1 MAMTGGT
8 AYLVKSEYA
17 NYGSANWT
25 TDLYIYVKVISQN
38 VIANTS
44 TITLGMYV
52 YSRYEI
58 AWSDFGTN
66 GTSYIG
72 TATSGAN
79 CFTFT
84 AGQSGSGTKWLIENK
99 QVTVTHNSN
108 GTLTL
113 PIYWHWGVNS
123 SWGQYTG
130 PSGSYNV
137 TLPSLD
143 RSAPTVSCSV
153 SGITANGFT
162 ISASSSATSDIWQYS
177 LNGGT
182 SWTQFSTTAG
192 TSASVTL
199 SSLSPNTTY
208 SVRVRAR
215 KRTNQVYGTSST
227 VSAKTLGGAVILS
240 CGSFSADAA
249 TISLSLRVTVYNSAY
264 TNYITIKNGSTTYL
278 SLAGRAWS
286 SGTAYRT
293 ITLTSSERTTLLNA
307 MASVKSFTATI
318 ELVTKSGSTQIGSAS
333 TCTCTIRTSQANS
346 GPSLSGFTF
355 ADSYSTTIAITD
367 NDQVLIQDY
376 SRLTVTPGT
385 ATARNGASIV
395 SYSAVCS
402 GVTKSN
408 TTGAALSLGTI
419 DTSGTRDITL
429 TVTDSRGYTASV
441 TQSVT
446 VVPYSKPRVSSV
458 SLRRTNDIET
468 EMQLVFN
475 GSISP
480 ITVDGTQ
487 KNSLLY
493 ARYRYKLTSASSYN
507 SYSSILG
514 SVTATGSSFSFSNLE
529 LCNLDSESSYD
540 FHLQIRDQLNSLTS
554 LDLYFVVSQ
563 GTPLVA
569 LRKKMVGINTPSPET
584 ALHVVGDTR
593 IEGTLTPDEIDYPFD
608 KPYFGTC
615 STAEAT
621 QVKVVSCPGFELKT
635 GSRIA
640 VQFTYGNSAS
650 QPKLNVNG
658 TGDKFICST
667 DGMSVIADIWRDKE
681 TVDFV
686 YDGSWWIA
694 IGCLY
699 ATTAYYG
706 LTKLSSSISSS
717 STTLAANSYAV
728 KRAYDRSS
736 WTSISLTNALAIA
749 YGGTG
754 AKNAAAARTNL
765 GIAATSLYNGT
776 LTSGSITFNYG
787 NYNFYVII
795 GRPSSTASRA
805 SLVVPKIMLTT
816 SAVSFQIADESNYK
830 SFNLSY
836 SGSLVTLAIQG
847 GNGQINR
854 VFGIN

>member
-1 MAMTGGT
+1 MALSGTFQNYPVSSFGLYCEWSGVQSVTGNYT
-8 AYLVKSEYA
+8 DVTLKVYLSYYTLEVGARS
-17 NYGSANWT
+17 
-25 TDLYIYVKVISQN
+25 D
-38 VIANTS
+38 S
-44 TITLGMYV
+44 TISINGVSETYTAPAIDD
-52 YSRYEI
+52 YSSGWKKKLLKTKTVRVSHN
-58 AWSDFGTN
+58 ADGTK
-66 GTSYIG
+66 
-72 TATSGAN
+72 SGVALSASWR
-79 CFTFT
+79 F
-84 AGQSGSGTKWLIENK
+84 SGTYSGVSVGTITAST
-99 QVTVTHNSN
+99 TVTLNS
-108 GTLTL
+108 
-113 PIYWHWGVNS
+113 V
-123 SWGQYTG
+123 
-130 PSGSYNV
+130 
-137 TLPSLD
+137 D

-153 SGITANGFT
+153 SGITANGFK
-162 ISASSSATSDIWQYS
+162 ISASSSAAADIWQYS
-177 LNGGT
+177 LNGGST
-182 SWTQFSTTAG
+182 WTQFSSTAG

-199 SSLSPNTTY
+199 STLSPNTTY

-215 KRTNQVYGTSST
+215 KRTNQVYGTSGT

-249 TISLSLRVTVYNSAY
+249 TISLSLRVTVYNAAY

-278 SLAGRAWS
+278 SLAGRVWS
-286 SGTAYRT
+286 AGTAYRT
-293 ITLTSSERTTLLNA
+293 ITLTASERTTLLNA

-355 ADSYSTTIAITD
+355 ADSYSTTTAITD
-367 NDQVLIQDY
+367 NNQVLIQDY

-419 DTSGTRDITL
+419 GTSGTRDITL

-475 GSISP
+475 GSISQ

-507 SYSSILG
+507 SYTSILG
-514 SVTATGSSFSFSNLE
+514 SVTATSSSFSFSNLE

-593 IEGTLTPDEIDYPFD
+593 IEGTLIPDEIDYPFD

-736 WTSISLTNALAIA
+736 WSSISLTNALAIA

-754 AKNAAAARTNL
+754 AKTAAAARTNL
-765 GIAATSLYNGT
+765 GISATSLYNGT

-795 GRPSSTASRA
+795 GRPNSTASRA

-836 SGSLVTLAIQG
+836 SGSLVTLSIQG

-854 VFGIN
+854 VFGVN

>member
-1 MAMTGGT
+1 MALSGTFQNYPVSSFGLYCEWSGTQSITGNYT
-8 AYLVKSEYA
+8 DVTLKVYLSYYTLDVGARS
-17 NYGSANWT
+17 
-25 TDLYIYVKVISQN
+25 D
-38 VIANTS
+38 S
-44 TITLGMYV
+44 TISINGVSETYTV
-52 YSRYEI
+52 PAIEDYSSGWKKKLLKTKTVRVSHN
-58 AWSDFGTN
+58 ADGTKSGVALSASWRFS
-66 GTSYIG
+66 GTYSGVSIG
-72 TATSGAN
+72 TI
-79 CFTFT
+79 T
-84 AGQSGSGTKWLIENK
+84 AST
-99 QVTVTHNSN
+99 TVTLNS
-108 GTLTL
+108 
-113 PIYWHWGVNS
+113 I
-123 SWGQYTG
+123 
-130 PSGSYNV
+130 
-137 TLPSLD
+137 D

-153 SGITANGFT
+153 SNITANGFK
-162 ISASSSATSDIWQYS
+162 ISASSSATADIWQYS
-177 LNGGT
+177 LNGGST
-182 SWTQFSTTAG
+182 WTQFSSTAG
-192 TSASVTL
+192 TNASVTL
-199 SSLSPNTTY
+199 STLSPNTTY

-215 KRTNQVYGTSST
+215 KRANQVYGTSST
-227 VSAKTLGGAVILS
+227 ISAKTLGGAVLLS

-249 TISLSLRVTVYNSAY
+249 SISLSLRVTVYNAAY

-278 SLAGRAWS
+278 SLAGRVWS
-286 SGTAYRT
+286 AGTAYRT
-293 ITLTSSERTTLLNA
+293 ITLTASERTTLLNA

-355 ADSYSTTIAITD
+355 ADSYSTTTAITD
-367 NDQVLIQDY
+367 NNQVLIQDY

-419 DTSGTRDITL
+419 GTSGTRDITL

-480 ITVDGTQ
+480 ITVDRTQ

-507 SYSSILG
+507 SYTSILG
-514 SVTATGSSFSFSNLE
+514 SVTATSSSFSFSNLE

-569 LRKKMVGINTPSPET
+569 LRKKMVGINTPSPEA

-593 IEGTLTPDEIDYPFD
+593 IEGTLIPDEIDYPFD

-776 LTSGSITFNYG
+776 LTSGSIIFNYG

>member
-1 MAMTGGT
+1 MALSGTFQNYPVSSFGLYCEWSGVQSVTGNYT
-8 AYLVKSEYA
+8 DVTLKVYLSYYTLEVGARS
-17 NYGSANWT
+17 
-25 TDLYIYVKVISQN
+25 D
-38 VIANTS
+38 S
-44 TITLGMYV
+44 TISINGVSETYTAPAIDD
-52 YSRYEI
+52 YSSGWKKKLLKTKTVRVSHN
-58 AWSDFGTN
+58 ADGTKSGVALSASWRFS
-66 GTSYIG
+66 GTYSGVSIG
-72 TATSGAN
+72 TI
-79 CFTFT
+79 T
-84 AGQSGSGTKWLIENK
+84 ASA
-99 QVTVTHNSN
+99 TVTLNS
-108 GTLTL
+108 
-113 PIYWHWGVNS
+113 I
-123 SWGQYTG
+123 
-130 PSGSYNV
+130 
-137 TLPSLD
+137 D
-143 RSAPTVSCSV
+143 RTAPTVSCSV
-153 SGITANGFT
+153 SNITANGFT

-177 LNGGT
+177 LNGGST
-182 SWTQFSTTAG
+182 WTQFSAAVG
-192 TSASVTL
+192 TSATVTL

-215 KRTNQVYGTSST
+215 KRTNQVYGTSGT

-249 TISLSLRVTVYNSAY
+249 TISLSLRVTVYNAAY

-278 SLAGRAWS
+278 SLAGRVWS
-286 SGTAYRT
+286 AGTAYRT
-293 ITLTSSERTTLLNA
+293 ITLTASERTTLLNA
-307 MASVKSFTATI
+307 MANVKSFTATI

-346 GPSLSGFTF
+346 GPSISGFTF
-355 ADSYSTTIAITD
+355 VDSYSTTTAITD

-385 ATARNGASIV
+385 AAARNGASIV

-728 KRAYDRSS
+728 KKAYDRSS

-836 SGSLVTLAIQG
+836 SGSTVTLSIQG
-847 GNGQINR
+847 GNGQVNR

>member
-1 MAMTGGT
+1 MALSGTFQNYPVSSFGLYCEWSGVQSVTGNYT
-8 AYLVKSEYA
+8 DVTLKVYLSYYTLEVGARS
-17 NYGSANWT
+17 
-25 TDLYIYVKVISQN
+25 D
-38 VIANTS
+38 S
-44 TITLGMYV
+44 TISINGVSETYTAPAIDD
-52 YSRYEI
+52 YSSGWKKKLLKTKTVRVSHN
-58 AWSDFGTN
+58 ADGTK
-66 GTSYIG
+66 
-72 TATSGAN
+72 SGVALSASWR
-79 CFTFT
+79 F
-84 AGQSGSGTKWLIENK
+84 SGTYSGVSVGTITAST
-99 QVTVTHNSN
+99 TVTLNS
-108 GTLTL
+108 
-113 PIYWHWGVNS
+113 I
-123 SWGQYTG
+123 
-130 PSGSYNV
+130 
-137 TLPSLD
+137 D
-143 RSAPTVSCSV
+143 RTPPTVSCTV
-153 SGITANGFT
+153 SNITANGFR
-162 ISASSSATSDIWQYS
+162 ISAASSATADQWFYS
-177 LNGGT
+177 LDNGGSST
-182 SWTQFSTTAG
+182 LFSSTAG
-192 TSASVTL
+192 TSASITL
-199 SSLSPNTTY
+199 SNLSPNTTY
-208 SVRVRAR
+208 YVRALAR
-215 KRTNQVYGTSST
+215 KKSNQVYGESGTIT
-227 VSAKTLGGAVILS
+227 VKTLGGAVLLS

-249 TISLSLRVTVYNSAY
+249 SISLSLRVTVYNAAY

-278 SLAGRAWS
+278 SLAGRVWS
-286 SGTAYRT
+286 AGTAYRT
-293 ITLTSSERTTLLNA
+293 ITLTASERTTLLNA

-355 ADSYSTTIAITD
+355 ADRYSTTTAITD
-367 NDQVLIQDY
+367 NNQVLIQDY

-419 DTSGTRDITL
+419 GTSGTRDITL

-507 SYSSILG
+507 SYTSILG
-514 SVTATGSSFSFSNLE
+514 SVTATSSSFSFSNLE

-569 LRKKMVGINTPSPET
+569 LRKKMVGINTPSPEA

-593 IEGTLTPDEIDYPFD
+593 VEGTLIPDDIDYTFD
-608 KPYFGTC
+608 KPYFGVC
-615 STAEAT
+615 ETAAAT
-621 QVKVVSCPGFELKT
+621 QTKVVTCDEFRLEKGALL
-635 GSRIA
+635 A
-640 VQFTYGNSAS
+640 VQFTYANTATSPS
-650 QPKLNVNG
+650 MNVNG
-658 TGDKFICST
+658 TGAIAICGT
-667 DGMSVIADIWRDKE
+667 NGYYVNANMWTANQMVH
-681 TVDFV
+681 FV
-686 YDGSWWIA
+686 YNGTWWIA
-694 IGCLY
+694 LNCLP
-699 ATTAYYG
+699 ATTARYG
-706 LTKLSSSISSS
+706 ITMLSNSLN
-717 STTLAANSYAV
+717 STSGSLAATPYAV
-728 KRAYDRSS
+728 KMAYDRNS

-754 AKNAAAARTNL
+754 AKTAAAARTNL
-765 GIAATSLYNGT
+765 GISATSLYNGT

-787 NYNFYVII
+787 NYNFYVFI
-795 GRPSSTASRA
+795 GRPNSSASRA

-836 SGSLVTLAIQG
+836 SGSLVTLSMG
-847 GNGQINR
+847 NGNGQINR
-854 VFGIN
+854 VFGVN

>member
-1 MAMTGGT
+1 MALSGTFQNYPVSSFGLYCEWSGTQSITGNYT
-8 AYLVKSEYA
+8 DVTLKVYLSYYTLEVGARS
-17 NYGSANWT
+17 
-25 TDLYIYVKVISQN
+25 D
-38 VIANTS
+38 S
-44 TITLGMYV
+44 TISINGVSETYTAPAIDD
-52 YSRYEI
+52 YSGGWKKKLLKTKTVRVNHN
-58 AWSDFGTN
+58 AN
-66 GTSYIG
+66 GTKSGVALSASWRFSGTYSGVSIG
-72 TATSGAN
+72 TI
-79 CFTFT
+79 T
-84 AGQSGSGTKWLIENK
+84 AST
-99 QVTVTHNSN
+99 TVTLNS
-108 GTLTL
+108 
-113 PIYWHWGVNS
+113 I
-123 SWGQYTG
+123 
-130 PSGSYNV
+130 
-137 TLPSLD
+137 D
-143 RSAPTVSCSV
+143 RTAPTVSCSV
-153 SGITANGFT
+153 SNITANGFT

-177 LNGGT
+177 LNGGS

-192 TSASVTL
+192 TSASITL

-240 CGSFSADAA
+240 CGNFTADAS
-249 TISLSLRVTVYNSAY
+249 TVNLSLRVTVYNAAY

-278 SLAGRAWS
+278 SLTGRTWAA
-286 SGTAYRT
+286 GTASRT
-293 ITLTSSERTTLLNA
+293 ITLTSAERTTLLNA
-307 MASVKSFTATI
+307 MASLKSFTATI
-318 ELVTKSGSTQIGSAS
+318 ELVTKSGNTQIGNAS
-333 TCTCTIRTSQANS
+333 TCTCTISTTEANS
-346 GPSLSGFTF
+346 GPTLSGFTF
-355 ADSYSTTIAITD
+355 ADSYSTTTAITG
-367 NDQVLIQDY
+367 NDQVLIQSY

-385 ATARNGASIV
+385 ATAKNGASIV

-419 DTSGTRDITL
+419 GTSGTRDITL

-441 TQSVT
+441 TKSVT
-446 VVPYSKPRVSSV
+446 VVPYSKPKVNSV
-458 SLRRTNDIET
+458 SLRRTNEIET

-475 GSISP
+475 GSISA
-480 ITVDGTQ
+480 ITVDGAQ

-493 ARYRYKLTSASSYN
+493 VRYRYKLTSASSYN
-507 SYSSILG
+507 AYTSILT
-514 SVTATGSSFSFSNLE
+514 SVTASGTSFSFSNLE
-529 LCNLDSESSYD
+529 LCNLNAEASYD
-540 FHLQIRDQLNSLTS
+540 FHLQIRDKLDSLTS
-554 LDLYFVVSQ
+554 LDLYFVVPQ

-569 LRKKMVGINTPSPET
+569 LRKKMVGINTPNPAA

-615 STAEAT
+615 STAAAT
-621 QVKVVSCPGFELKT
+621 QIKVVSCAGFELKT

-640 VQFTYGNSAS
+640 VQFTYSNTAS

-658 TGDKFICST
+658 TGDKFICGI
-667 DGMSVIADIWRDKE
+667 DGTSVITGIWREKE
-681 TVDFV
+681 TIDFV

-694 IGCLY
+694 LGCLY
-699 ATTAYYG
+699 ATTSEYG
-706 LTKLSSSISSS
+706 LTKLSSSTAST
-717 STTLAANSYAV
+717 STTLAATASAV

-736 WTSISLTNALAIA
+736 WTSISLTNALALS

-754 AKNAAAARTNL
+754 AKTAAAARTNL

-795 GRPSSTASRA
+795 GRPSSTASRT
-805 SLVVPKIMLTT
+805 SLVVPRILLTT

-830 SFNLSY
+830 AFNLSY
-836 SGSLVTLAIQG
+836 SGSTVTLAM
-847 GNGQINR
+847 GNGAGQINR

>member
-1 MAMTGGT
+1 MALSGTFQNYPVSSFGLYCEWSGVQSVTGNYT
-8 AYLVKSEYA
+8 DVTLKVYLSYYTLEVGARS
-17 NYGSANWT
+17 
-25 TDLYIYVKVISQN
+25 D
-38 VIANTS
+38 S
-44 TITLGMYV
+44 TISINGVSETYTAPAIDD
-52 YSRYEI
+52 YSSGWKKKLLKTKTVRVSHN
-58 AWSDFGTN
+58 ADGTK
-66 GTSYIG
+66 
-72 TATSGAN
+72 SGVALSASWR
-79 CFTFT
+79 F
-84 AGQSGSGTKWLIENK
+84 SGTYSGVSVGTITAST
-99 QVTVTHNSN
+99 TVTLNS
-108 GTLTL
+108 
-113 PIYWHWGVNS
+113 I
-123 SWGQYTG
+123 
-130 PSGSYNV
+130 
-137 TLPSLD
+137 D
-143 RSAPTVSCSV
+143 RTPPTVSCTV
-153 SGITANGFT
+153 SNITANGFR
-162 ISASSSATSDIWQYS
+162 ISAASSATADQWFYS
-177 LNGGT
+177 LDNGGSST
-182 SWTQFSTTAG
+182 LFSSTAG
-192 TSASVTL
+192 TSASITL
-199 SSLSPNTTY
+199 SNLSPNTTY
-208 SVRVRAR
+208 YVRALAR
-215 KRTNQVYGTSST
+215 KKSNQVYGESGTIT
-227 VSAKTLGGAVILS
+227 VKTLGGAVLLS

-249 TISLSLRVTVYNSAY
+249 SISLSLRVTVYNAAY

-278 SLAGRAWS
+278 SLAGRIWS
-286 SGTAYRT
+286 AGTANRT

-507 SYSSILG
+507 AYTSILG
-514 SVTATGSSFSFSNLE
+514 SVSATGSSFSFSNLE

-569 LRKKMVGINTPSPET
+569 LRKKMVGINTPSPEA

-593 IEGTLTPDEIDYPFD
+593 VEGTLIPDDIDYTFD
-608 KPYFGTC
+608 KPYFGVC
-615 STAEAT
+615 ETAAAT
-621 QVKVVSCPGFELKT
+621 QTKVVTCDEFRLEKGALL
-635 GSRIA
+635 A
-640 VQFTYGNSAS
+640 VQFTYANTATSPS
-650 QPKLNVNG
+650 MNVNG
-658 TGDKFICST
+658 TGAIAICGT
-667 DGMSVIADIWRDKE
+667 NGYYVNANMWTANQMVH
-681 TVDFV
+681 FV
-686 YDGSWWIA
+686 YNGTWWIA
-694 IGCLY
+694 LNCLP
-699 ATTAYYG
+699 ATTARYG
-706 LTKLSSSISSS
+706 ITMLSNSLN
-717 STTLAANSYAV
+717 STSGSLAATPYAV
-728 KRAYDRSS
+728 KMAYDRNS

-754 AKNAAAARTNL
+754 AKTAAAARTNL
-765 GIAATSLYNGT
+765 GIAVTSLYNGT

-795 GRPSSTASRA
+795 GRPSSSASRT
-805 SLVVPKIMLTT
+805 SLVVPRIMLTT

-830 SFNLSY
+830 SFNLYY
-836 SGSLVTLAIQG
+836 SGSTATLAIQG
-847 GNGQINR
+847 GAGQINR
-854 VFGIN
+854 VFGVN

>member
-1 MAMTGGT
+1 MALSGTFQNYPVSSFGLYCEWSGTQSITGNYT
-8 AYLVKSEYA
+8 DVTLKVYLSYYTLDVGARS
-17 NYGSANWT
+17 
-25 TDLYIYVKVISQN
+25 D
-38 VIANTS
+38 S
-44 TITLGMYV
+44 TISINGVSETYTV
-52 YSRYEI
+52 PAIEDYSSGWKKKLLKTKTVRVNHN
-58 AWSDFGTN
+58 AN
-66 GTSYIG
+66 GTKSGVALSASWRFSGTYSGVSIG
-72 TATSGAN
+72 TI
-79 CFTFT
+79 T
-84 AGQSGSGTKWLIENK
+84 AST
-99 QVTVTHNSN
+99 TVTLNS
-108 GTLTL
+108 
-113 PIYWHWGVNS
+113 I
-123 SWGQYTG
+123 
-130 PSGSYNV
+130 
-137 TLPSLD
+137 D
-143 RSAPTVSCSV
+143 RTAPTVSCSV
-153 SGITANGFT
+153 SNITANGFT

-177 LNGGT
+177 LNGGS

-192 TSASVTL
+192 TSASITL

-227 VSAKTLGGAVILS
+227 VSAKTLGGAVILN
-240 CGSFSADAA
+240 CRNFAADAS
-249 TISLSLRVTVYNSAY
+249 TVNLSLRVTVYNAAY

-278 SLAGRAWS
+278 SLTGRTWAA
-286 SGTAYRT
+286 GTASRT
-293 ITLTSSERTTLLNA
+293 ITLTSAERMTLLNA
-307 MASVKSFTATI
+307 MANLKSFTATI
-318 ELVTKSGSTQIGSAS
+318 ELVTKSGNTQIGNAS
-333 TCTCTIRTSQANS
+333 TCTCTISTTEANS
-346 GPSLSGFTF
+346 GPTLSGFTF
-355 ADSYSTTIAITD
+355 ADSYSTTTAITG
-367 NDQVLIQDY
+367 NDQVLIQSY

-385 ATARNGASIV
+385 ATAKNGASIV

-419 DTSGTRDITL
+419 GTSGTRDITL

-441 TQSVT
+441 TKSVT
-446 VVPYSKPRVSSV
+446 VVPYSKPKVNSV

-475 GSISP
+475 GSISA
-480 ITVDGTQ
+480 ITVDGAQ

-493 ARYRYKLTSASSYN
+493 VRYRYKLTSASSYN
-507 SYSSILG
+507 AYTSILA
-514 SVTATGSSFSFSNLE
+514 SVTANGTSFSFSNLE
-529 LCNLDSESSYD
+529 LCNLNAEASYD
-540 FHLQIRDQLNSLTS
+540 FHLQIRDKLDSLTS
-554 LDLYFVVSQ
+554 LDLYFVVPQ

-569 LRKKMVGINTPSPET
+569 LRKKMVGINTPNPAA

-615 STAEAT
+615 STAAAT
-621 QVKVVSCPGFELKT
+621 QIKVVSCAGFELKT

-640 VQFTYGNSAS
+640 VQFTYSNTAS

-658 TGDKFICST
+658 TGDKFICGI
-667 DGMSVIADIWRDKE
+667 DGTSVITGIWREKE
-681 TVDFV
+681 TIDFV

-694 IGCLY
+694 LGCLY
-699 ATTAYYG
+699 ATTSQYG
-706 LTKLSSSISSS
+706 LTKLSSSTAST
-717 STTLAANSYAV
+717 STTLAATASAV

-736 WTSISLTNALAIA
+736 WTSISLTNALALS

-754 AKNAAAARTNL
+754 AKTAAAARTNL

-795 GRPSSTASRA
+795 GRPSSTASRT
-805 SLVVPKIMLTT
+805 SLVVPRILLTT

-836 SGSLVTLAIQG
+836 SGSTVTLAIQNG
-847 GNGQINR
+847 AGQINR

>member
-1 MAMTGGT
+1 MALSGTFQNYPVSSFGLYCEWSGTQSITGNYT
-8 AYLVKSEYA
+8 DVILKVYLSYYTLDVGARS
-17 NYGSANWT
+17 
-25 TDLYIYVKVISQN
+25 D
-38 VIANTS
+38 S
-44 TITLGMYV
+44 TISINGVSETYTV
-52 YSRYEI
+52 PAIEDYSSGWKKKLLKTKTVRVNHN
-58 AWSDFGTN
+58 AN
-66 GTSYIG
+66 GTKSGVALSASWRFSGTYSGVSIG
-72 TATSGAN
+72 TI
-79 CFTFT
+79 T
-84 AGQSGSGTKWLIENK
+84 AST
-99 QVTVTHNSN
+99 TVTLNS
-108 GTLTL
+108 
-113 PIYWHWGVNS
+113 I
-123 SWGQYTG
+123 
-130 PSGSYNV
+130 
-137 TLPSLD
+137 D
-143 RSAPTVSCSV
+143 RTAPTVSCSV
-153 SGITANGFT
+153 SNITANGFT

-177 LNGGT
+177 LNGGS

-192 TSASVTL
+192 TSASITL

-240 CGSFSADAA
+240 CGNFAADAS
-249 TISLSLRVTVYNSAY
+249 TVNLSLRVTVYNAAY

-278 SLAGRAWS
+278 SLTGRTWAA
-286 SGTAYRT
+286 GTASRT
-293 ITLTSSERTTLLNA
+293 ITLTSAERTTLLNA
-307 MASVKSFTATI
+307 MASLKSFTATI
-318 ELVTKSGSTQIGSAS
+318 ELVTKSGNTQIGNAS
-333 TCTCTIRTSQANS
+333 TCTCTISTTEANS
-346 GPSLSGFTF
+346 GPTLSGFTF
-355 ADSYSTTIAITD
+355 ADSYSTTTAITG
-367 NDQVLIQDY
+367 NDQVLIQSY

-385 ATARNGASIV
+385 ATAKNGASIV

-419 DTSGTRDITL
+419 GTSGTRDITL

-441 TQSVT
+441 TKSVT
-446 VVPYSKPRVSSV
+446 VVPYSKPKVNSV
-458 SLRRTNDIET
+458 SLRRTNEIET

-475 GSISP
+475 GSISA
-480 ITVDGTQ
+480 ITVDGAQ

-493 ARYRYKLTSASSYN
+493 VRYRYKLTSASSYN
-507 SYSSILG
+507 AYTSILS
-514 SVTATGSSFSFSNLE
+514 SVTASGTSFSFSNLE
-529 LCNLDSESSYD
+529 LCNLNAEASYD
-540 FHLQIRDQLNSLTS
+540 FHLQIRDKLDSLTS
-554 LDLYFVVSQ
+554 LDLYFVVPQ

-569 LRKKMVGINTPSPET
+569 LRKKMVGINTPNPAA

-593 IEGTLTPDEIDYPFD
+593 IEGTLIPDEIDYPFD

-615 STAEAT
+615 STAAAT
-621 QVKVVSCPGFELKT
+621 QIKVVSCAGFELKT

-640 VQFTYGNSAS
+640 VQFTYSNTAS

-658 TGDKFICST
+658 TGDKFICGI
-667 DGMSVIADIWRDKE
+667 DGTSVITGIWRDKE
-681 TVDFV
+681 TIDFV

-694 IGCLY
+694 LGCLY
-699 ATTAYYG
+699 ATTSEYG
-706 LTKLSSSISSS
+706 LTKLSSSTAST
-717 STTLAANSYAV
+717 STTLAATASAV

-736 WTSISLTNALAIA
+736 WTSISLTNALALS

-754 AKNAAAARTNL
+754 AKTAAAARTNL

-795 GRPSSTASRA
+795 GRPSSTASRT
-805 SLVVPKIMLTT
+805 SLVVPRILLTT

-836 SGSLVTLAIQG
+836 SGSTVTLAIQNG
-847 GNGQINR
+847 AGQINR

>member
-1 MAMTGGT
+1 MALSGTFQNYPVSSFGLYCEWSGTQSITGNYT
-8 AYLVKSEYA
+8 DVTLKVYLSYYTLDVGARS
-17 NYGSANWT
+17 
-25 TDLYIYVKVISQN
+25 D
-38 VIANTS
+38 S
-44 TITLGMYV
+44 TISINGVSETYTV
-52 YSRYEI
+52 PAIEDYSSGWKKKLLKTKTVRVSHN
-58 AWSDFGTN
+58 ADGTK
-66 GTSYIG
+66 
-72 TATSGAN
+72 SGVALSASWR
-79 CFTFT
+79 F
-84 AGQSGSGTKWLIENK
+84 SGTYSGVSVGTITAST
-99 QVTVTHNSN
+99 TVTLNS
-108 GTLTL
+108 
-113 PIYWHWGVNS
+113 I
-123 SWGQYTG
+123 
-130 PSGSYNV
+130 
-137 TLPSLD
+137 D
-143 RSAPTVSCSV
+143 RTPPTVSCTV
-153 SGITANGFT
+153 SNITANGFR
-162 ISASSSATSDIWQYS
+162 ISAASSATADQWFYS
-177 LNGGT
+177 LDNGGSST
-182 SWTQFSTTAG
+182 LFSSTAG
-192 TSASVTL
+192 TSASITL
-199 SSLSPNTTY
+199 SNLSPNTTY
-208 SVRVRAR
+208 YVRALAR
-215 KRTNQVYGTSST
+215 KKSNQVYGESGTIT
-227 VSAKTLGGAVILS
+227 VKTLGGAVLLS

-249 TISLSLRVTVYNSAY
+249 SISLSLRVTVYNAAY

-278 SLAGRAWS
+278 SLAGRVWS
-286 SGTAYRT
+286 AGTAYRT
-293 ITLTSSERTTLLNA
+293 ITLTASERTTLLNA

-355 ADSYSTTIAITD
+355 ADSYSTTTAITD
-367 NDQVLIQDY
+367 NNQVLIQDY

-419 DTSGTRDITL
+419 GTSGTRDITL

-507 SYSSILG
+507 SYTSILG
-514 SVTATGSSFSFSNLE
+514 SVTATSSSFSFSNLE

-569 LRKKMVGINTPSPET
+569 LRKKMVGINTPSPEA

-593 IEGTLTPDEIDYPFD
+593 VEGTLIPDDIDYTFD
-608 KPYFGTC
+608 KPYFGVC
-615 STAEAT
+615 ETAAAT
-621 QVKVVSCPGFELKT
+621 QTKVVTCDEFRLEKGALL
-635 GSRIA
+635 A
-640 VQFTYGNSAS
+640 VQFTYANTATSPS
-650 QPKLNVNG
+650 MNVNG
-658 TGDKFICST
+658 TGAIAICGT
-667 DGMSVIADIWRDKE
+667 NGYYVNANMWTANQMVH
-681 TVDFV
+681 FV
-686 YDGSWWIA
+686 YNGTWWIA
-694 IGCLY
+694 LNCLP
-699 ATTAYYG
+699 ATTARYG
-706 LTKLSSSISSS
+706 ITMLSNSLN
-717 STTLAANSYAV
+717 STSGSLAATPYAV
-728 KRAYDRSS
+728 KMAYDRNS

-754 AKNAAAARTNL
+754 AKTAAAARTNL
-765 GIAATSLYNGT
+765 GISATSLYNGT

-787 NYNFYVII
+787 NYNFYVFI
-795 GRPSSTASRA
+795 GRPNSSASRA

-836 SGSLVTLAIQG
+836 SGSLVTLSMG
-847 GNGQINR
+847 NGNGQINR
-854 VFGIN
+854 VFGVN

>member
-1 MAMTGGT
+1 MALSGTFQNYPVSSFGLYCEWSGVQSVTGNYT
-8 AYLVKSEYA
+8 DITLNVYLSYYTLAVGARS
-17 NYGSANWT
+17 
-25 TDLYIYVKVISQN
+25 D
-38 VIANTS
+38 S
-44 TITLGMYV
+44 TISVNGVSETYTAPAIND
-52 YSRYEI
+52 YSSGWKKKLLKTKTVRVSHN
-58 AWSDFGTN
+58 ADGTKSGVVLSASWRFS
-66 GTSYIG
+66 GTYSGVSIG
-72 TATSGAN
+72 TI
-79 CFTFT
+79 T
-84 AGQSGSGTKWLIENK
+84 ASA
-99 QVTVTHNSN
+99 TVTLNS
-108 GTLTL
+108 
-113 PIYWHWGVNS
+113 I
-123 SWGQYTG
+123 
-130 PSGSYNV
+130 
-137 TLPSLD
+137 D
-143 RSAPTVSCSV
+143 RTAPTVSCSV
-153 SGITANGFT
+153 SNITANGFT

-177 LNGGT
+177 LNGGST
-182 SWTQFSTTAG
+182 WTQFSATAG
-192 TSASVTL
+192 TSATVTL

-215 KRTNQVYGTSST
+215 KRTNQVYGTSGT
-227 VSAKTLGGAVILS
+227 VSAKTLGGAVLLS

-249 TISLSLRVTVYNSAY
+249 TVSLSLRVTVYNAAY

-278 SLAGRAWS
+278 SLAGRIWS
-286 SGTAYRT
+286 AGTANRT

-355 ADSYSTTIAITD
+355 ADSYSTTTAITD
-367 NDQVLIQDY
+367 NNQVLIQDY

-419 DTSGTRDITL
+419 GTSGTRDITL

-507 SYSSILG
+507 SYTSILG

-765 GIAATSLYNGT
+765 GISATSLYNGT

-836 SGSLVTLAIQG
+836 SGSLVTLSMG
-847 GNGQINR
+847 NGNGQINR
-854 VFGIN
+854 VFGVN

>member
-1 MAMTGGT
+1 MALSGTFQNYPVSSFGLYCEWSGAQSVTGNYT
-8 AYLVKSEYA
+8 DVTLKVYLSYYTLDVGARS
-17 NYGSANWT
+17 
-25 TDLYIYVKVISQN
+25 D
-38 VIANTS
+38 S
-44 TITLGMYV
+44 TISINGVSETYTV
-52 YSRYEI
+52 PAIEDYSSGWKKKLLKTKTVRVSHN
-58 AWSDFGTN
+58 ADGTKSGVALSASWRFS
-66 GTSYIG
+66 GTYSGVSIG
-72 TATSGAN
+72 TI
-79 CFTFT
+79 T
-84 AGQSGSGTKWLIENK
+84 AST
-99 QVTVTHNSN
+99 TVTLNS
-108 GTLTL
+108 
-113 PIYWHWGVNS
+113 I
-123 SWGQYTG
+123 
-130 PSGSYNV
+130 
-137 TLPSLD
+137 D
-143 RSAPTVSCSV
+143 RTPPTVSCTV
-153 SGITANGFT
+153 SNITANGFT

-177 LNGGT
+177 LNGGST
-182 SWTQFSTTAG
+182 WTQFSATAG
-192 TSASVTL
+192 TSATVTL

-215 KRTNQVYGTSST
+215 KRTNQVYGTSGT
-227 VSAKTLGGAVILS
+227 VSAKTLGGAVLLS

-249 TISLSLRVTVYNSAY
+249 TVSLSLRVTVYNAAY
-264 TNYITIKNGSTTYL
+264 TNHITIKNGSTTYL
-278 SLAGRAWS
+278 SLAGRIWS
-286 SGTAYRT
+286 AGTANRT

-355 ADSYSTTIAITD
+355 ADSYSTTTAITD
-367 NDQVLIQDY
+367 NNQVLIQDY

-419 DTSGTRDITL
+419 GTSGTRDITL

-507 SYSSILG
+507 SYTSILG
-514 SVTATGSSFSFSNLE
+514 SVTATSSSFSFSNLE

-569 LRKKMVGINTPSPET
+569 LRKKRVGINTPSPET

-593 IEGTLTPDEIDYPFD
+593 VEGTLTPDEIDYPFD

-621 QVKVVSCPGFELKT
+621 QVKVVNCPGFELKT

-736 WTSISLTNALAIA
+736 WSSISLTNALAIA

-765 GIAATSLYNGT
+765 GISATSLYNGT

-847 GNGQINR
+847 GAGQINR
-854 VFGIN
+854 VFGVN

>member
-1 MAMTGGT
+1 MALSGTFQNYPVSSFGLYCEWSGVQSVTGNYT
-8 AYLVKSEYA
+8 DITLNVYLSYYTLAVGARS
-17 NYGSANWT
+17 
-25 TDLYIYVKVISQN
+25 D
-38 VIANTS
+38 S
-44 TITLGMYV
+44 TISVNGVSETYTAPAIND
-52 YSRYEI
+52 YSSGWKKKLLKTKTVRVSHN
-58 AWSDFGTN
+58 ADGTKSGVVLSASWRFS
-66 GTSYIG
+66 GTYSGVSIG
-72 TATSGAN
+72 TI
-79 CFTFT
+79 T
-84 AGQSGSGTKWLIENK
+84 ASA
-99 QVTVTHNSN
+99 TVTLNS
-108 GTLTL
+108 
-113 PIYWHWGVNS
+113 I
-123 SWGQYTG
+123 
-130 PSGSYNV
+130 
-137 TLPSLD
+137 D
-143 RSAPTVSCSV
+143 RTAPTVSCTV
-153 SGITANGFT
+153 SNITANGFR
-162 ISASSSATSDIWQYS
+162 ISAASSATADQWFYS
-177 LNGGT
+177 LDNGGSST
-182 SWTQFSTTAG
+182 LFSSTAG
-192 TSASVTL
+192 TSASITL
-199 SSLSPNTTY
+199 FNLSPNTTY
-208 SVRVRAR
+208 YVRALAR
-215 KRTNQVYGTSST
+215 KKSNQVYGESGTIT
-227 VSAKTLGGAVILS
+227 VKTLGGAVLLS

-249 TISLSLRVTVYNSAY
+249 TVSLSLRVTVYNAAY

-278 SLAGRAWS
+278 SLAGRIWS
-286 SGTAYRT
+286 AGTANRT

-307 MASVKSFTATI
+307 MASVKAFTATI
-318 ELVTKSGSTQIGSAS
+318 ELVTKSGSAQIGSAS

-355 ADSYSTTIAITD
+355 ADSYSTTTAITD

-419 DTSGTRDITL
+419 GTSGTRDITL

-507 SYSSILG
+507 SYTSILG

-529 LCNLDSESSYD
+529 LCNLDPESSYD

>member
-1 MAMTGGT
+1 MALSGTFQNYPVSSFGLYCEWSGAQSVTGNYT
-8 AYLVKSEYA
+8 DVTLKVYLSYYTLEVGARS
-17 NYGSANWT
+17 
-25 TDLYIYVKVISQN
+25 D
-38 VIANTS
+38 S
-44 TITLGMYV
+44 TISINGVSETYTAPAIDD
-52 YSRYEI
+52 YSSGWKKKLLKTKTVRVSHN
-58 AWSDFGTN
+58 ADGTK
-66 GTSYIG
+66 
-72 TATSGAN
+72 SGVALSASWR
-79 CFTFT
+79 F
-84 AGQSGSGTKWLIENK
+84 SGTYSGVSVGTITAST
-99 QVTVTHNSN
+99 TVTLNS
-108 GTLTL
+108 
-113 PIYWHWGVNS
+113 I
-123 SWGQYTG
+123 
-130 PSGSYNV
+130 
-137 TLPSLD
+137 D
-143 RSAPTVSCSV
+143 RTPPTVSCTV
-153 SGITANGFT
+153 SNITANGFR
-162 ISASSSATSDIWQYS
+162 ISAASSATADQWFYS
-177 LNGGT
+177 LDNGGSST
-182 SWTQFSTTAG
+182 LFSSTAG
-192 TSASVTL
+192 TSASITL
-199 SSLSPNTTY
+199 SNLSPNTTY
-208 SVRVRAR
+208 YVRALAR
-215 KRTNQVYGTSST
+215 KKSNQVYGESGTIT
-227 VSAKTLGGAVILS
+227 VKTLGGAVLLS

-249 TISLSLRVTVYNSAY
+249 SISLSLRVTVYNAAY

-278 SLAGRAWS
+278 SLAGRVWS
-286 SGTAYRT
+286 AGTAYRT
-293 ITLTSSERTTLLNA
+293 ITLTASERTTLLNA

-346 GPSLSGFTF
+346 GPSISGFTF
-355 ADSYSTTIAITD
+355 ADSYSITTAITD

-385 ATARNGASIV
+385 AAARNGASIV

-419 DTSGTRDITL
+419 GISGTRDITL

-446 VVPYSKPRVSSV
+446 VVPYSKPKVSSV

-468 EMQLVFN
+468 EMQLVFS

-480 ITVDGTQ
+480 VTVDGAQ

-493 ARYRYKLTSASSYN
+493 VRYRYKLTSASSYN
-507 SYSSILG
+507 SYTSILG
-514 SVTATGSSFSFSNLE
+514 SVSATGSSFSYSNLE
-529 LCNLDSESSYD
+529 LCNLDSEASYD
-540 FHLQIRDQLNSLTS
+540 FHLQIRDELNSLTS

-621 QVKVVSCPGFELKT
+621 QVKVVNCPGFELKT

-650 QPKLNVNG
+650 QPKLNVND

-836 SGSLVTLAIQG
+836 SGSTVTLSIQG
-847 GNGQINR
+847 GNGQVNR

>member
-1 MAMTGGT
+1 MALSGTFQNYPVSSFGLYCEWSGAQSVTGNYT
-8 AYLVKSEYA
+8 DVTLKVYLSYYTLDVGARS
-17 NYGSANWT
+17 
-25 TDLYIYVKVISQN
+25 D
-38 VIANTS
+38 S
-44 TITLGMYV
+44 TISINGVSETYTV
-52 YSRYEI
+52 PAIEDYSSGWKKKLLKTKTVRVSHN
-58 AWSDFGTN
+58 ADGTKSGVALSASWRFS
-66 GTSYIG
+66 GTYSSVSIG
-72 TATSGAN
+72 TI
-79 CFTFT
+79 T
-84 AGQSGSGTKWLIENK
+84 AST
-99 QVTVTHNSN
+99 TVTLNS
-108 GTLTL
+108 
-113 PIYWHWGVNS
+113 I
-123 SWGQYTG
+123 
-130 PSGSYNV
+130 
-137 TLPSLD
+137 D

-153 SGITANGFT
+153 SSITANGFK
-162 ISASSSATSDIWQYS
+162 ISASSSATADLWQYS

-192 TSASVTL
+192 TSASVSL
-199 SSLSPNTTY
+199 STLSPNTTY

-215 KRTNQVYGTSST
+215 KRTNQVYGTSSII
-227 VSAKTLGGAVILS
+227 SAKTLGGAVLLS
-240 CGSFSADAA
+240 CGSFAADAA
-249 TISLSLRVTVYNSAY
+249 SISLSLRVTVYNAAY

-278 SLAGRAWS
+278 SLAGRVWS
-286 SGTAYRT
+286 AGTAYRT

-307 MASVKSFTATI
+307 MANVKSFTATI

-333 TCTCTIRTSQANS
+333 TCTCIIRTSQANS
-346 GPSLSGFTF
+346 GPSISGFTF

-419 DTSGTRDITL
+419 GTSGTRDITL

-507 SYSSILG
+507 SYTNILG
-514 SVTATGSSFSFSNLE
+514 SVTATSSSFSFSNLE

-593 IEGTLTPDEIDYPFD
+593 IEGTLTPNEIDYPFD

-615 STAEAT
+615 STAAST

-765 GIAATSLYNGT
+765 GISATSLYNGT

-787 NYNFYVII
+787 NYNFYVFI
-795 GRPSSTASRA
+795 GRPNSSASRA

-836 SGSLVTLAIQG
+836 SGSLVTLSMG
-847 GNGQINR
+847 NGNGQINR
-854 VFGIN
+854 VFGVN

>member
-1 MAMTGGT
+1 MALSGTFQNYPVSSFGLYCEWSGTQSITGNYT
-8 AYLVKSEYA
+8 DVTLKVYLSYYTLDVGARS
-17 NYGSANWT
+17 
-25 TDLYIYVKVISQN
+25 D
-38 VIANTS
+38 S
-44 TITLGMYV
+44 TISINGVSETYTV
-52 YSRYEI
+52 PAIEDYSSGWKKKLLKTKTVRVNHN
-58 AWSDFGTN
+58 AN
-66 GTSYIG
+66 GTKSGVALSASWRFSGTYSGVSIG
-72 TATSGAN
+72 TI
-79 CFTFT
+79 T
-84 AGQSGSGTKWLIENK
+84 AST
-99 QVTVTHNSN
+99 TVTLNS
-108 GTLTL
+108 
-113 PIYWHWGVNS
+113 I
-123 SWGQYTG
+123 
-130 PSGSYNV
+130 
-137 TLPSLD
+137 D
-143 RSAPTVSCSV
+143 RTAPTVSCSV
-153 SGITANGFT
+153 SNITANGFT

-177 LNGGT
+177 LNGGS

-240 CGSFSADAA
+240 CGNFAADAS
-249 TISLSLRVTVYNSAY
+249 TVNLSLRVTVYNAAY

-278 SLAGRAWS
+278 SLTGRTWAA
-286 SGTAYRT
+286 GTASRT
-293 ITLTSSERTTLLNA
+293 ITLTSAERTTLLNA
-307 MASVKSFTATI
+307 MASLKSFTATI
-318 ELVTKSGSTQIGSAS
+318 ELVTKSGNTQIGNAS
-333 TCTCTIRTSQANS
+333 TCTCTISTTEANS
-346 GPSLSGFTF
+346 GPTLSGFTF
-355 ADSYSTTIAITD
+355 ADSYSTTTAITG
-367 NDQVLIQDY
+367 NDQVLIQSY

-385 ATARNGASIV
+385 ATAKNGASIV

-419 DTSGTRDITL
+419 GTSGTRDITL

-441 TQSVT
+441 TKSVT
-446 VVPYSKPRVSSV
+446 VVPYSKPKVNSV
-458 SLRRTNDIET
+458 SLRRTNEIET

-475 GSISP
+475 GSISA
-480 ITVDGTQ
+480 ITVDGAQ

-493 ARYRYKLTSASSYN
+493 VRYRYKLTSASSYN
-507 SYSSILG
+507 AYTSILA
-514 SVTATGSSFSFSNLE
+514 SVTASGTSFSFSNLE
-529 LCNLDSESSYD
+529 LCNLNAEASYD
-540 FHLQIRDQLNSLTS
+540 FHLQIRDKLNSLTS
-554 LDLYFVVSQ
+554 LDLYFVVPQ

-569 LRKKMVGINTPSPET
+569 LRKKMVGINTPNPAA

-593 IEGTLTPDEIDYPFD
+593 IEGTLIPDEIDYPFD

-615 STAEAT
+615 STAAAT
-621 QVKVVSCPGFELKT
+621 QIKVVSCAGFELKT

-640 VQFTYGNSAS
+640 VQFTYSNTAS

-658 TGDKFICST
+658 TGDKFICGI
-667 DGMSVIADIWRDKE
+667 DGTSVITGIWRDKE
-681 TVDFV
+681 TIDFV

-694 IGCLY
+694 LGCLY
-699 ATTAYYG
+699 ATTSEYG
-706 LTKLSSSISSS
+706 LTKLSSSTAST
-717 STTLAANSYAV
+717 STTLAATASAV

-736 WTSISLTNALAIA
+736 WTSISLTNALALS

-754 AKNAAAARTNL
+754 AKTAAAARTNL

-795 GRPSSTASRA
+795 GRPSSTASRT
-805 SLVVPKIMLTT
+805 SLVVPRILLTT

-830 SFNLSY
+830 AFNLSY
-836 SGSLVTLAIQG
+836 SGSTVTLAM
-847 GNGQINR
+847 GNGAGQINR

>member
-1 MAMTGGT
+1 MALSGTFQSYPVSSFGLYCEWSGTQSITGNYT
-8 AYLVKSEYA
+8 DVTLKVYLSYYTLDVGARS
-17 NYGSANWT
+17 
-25 TDLYIYVKVISQN
+25 D
-38 VIANTS
+38 S
-44 TITLGMYV
+44 TISINGVSETYTV
-52 YSRYEI
+52 PAIEDYSSGWKKKLLKTKTVRVNHN
-58 AWSDFGTN
+58 AN
-66 GTSYIG
+66 GTKSGVTLSASWRFSGTYSGVSIG
-72 TATSGAN
+72 TI
-79 CFTFT
+79 T
-84 AGQSGSGTKWLIENK
+84 AST
-99 QVTVTHNSN
+99 TVTLNS
-108 GTLTL
+108 
-113 PIYWHWGVNS
+113 I
-123 SWGQYTG
+123 
-130 PSGSYNV
+130 
-137 TLPSLD
+137 D
-143 RSAPTVSCSV
+143 RTAPTVSCSV
-153 SGITANGFT
+153 SSITANGFT

-177 LNGGT
+177 LNGGS

-192 TSASVTL
+192 TSASITL

-240 CGSFSADAA
+240 CGNFAADAS
-249 TISLSLRVTVYNSAY
+249 TVNLSLRVTVYNAAY

-278 SLAGRAWS
+278 SLTGRTWAA
-286 SGTAYRT
+286 GTASRT
-293 ITLTSSERTTLLNA
+293 ITLTSAERTTLLNA
-307 MASVKSFTATI
+307 MASLKSFTATI
-318 ELVTKSGSTQIGSAS
+318 ELVTKSGNSQIGNAS
-333 TCTCTIRTSQANS
+333 TCTCTISTTEANS
-346 GPSLSGFTF
+346 GPTLSGFTF
-355 ADSYSTTIAITD
+355 ADSYSTTTAITG
-367 NDQVLIQDY
+367 NDQVLIQSY

-385 ATARNGASIV
+385 ATAKNGASIA

-419 DTSGTRDITL
+419 GTSGTRDITL

-441 TQSVT
+441 TKSVT
-446 VVPYSKPRVSSV
+446 VVPYSKPKVNSV
-458 SLRRTNDIET
+458 SLRRTNEIET

-475 GSISP
+475 GSISA
-480 ITVDGTQ
+480 ITVDGAQ

-493 ARYRYKLTSASSYN
+493 VRYRYKLTSASSYN
-507 SYSSILG
+507 AYTSILA
-514 SVTATGSSFSFSNLE
+514 SVTASGTSFSFSNLE
-529 LCNLDSESSYD
+529 LCNLNAEASYD
-540 FHLQIRDQLNSLTS
+540 FHLQIRDKLDSLTS
-554 LDLYFVVSQ
+554 LDLYFVVPQ

-569 LRKKMVGINTPSPET
+569 LRKKMVGINTPNPAA

-615 STAEAT
+615 STAAAT
-621 QVKVVSCPGFELKT
+621 QIKVVSCAGFELKT

-640 VQFTYGNSAS
+640 VQFTYSNTAS

-658 TGDKFICST
+658 TGDKFICGI
-667 DGMSVIADIWRDKE
+667 DGTSVITGIWREKE
-681 TVDFV
+681 TIDFV

-694 IGCLY
+694 LGCLY
-699 ATTAYYG
+699 ATTSEYG
-706 LTKLSSSISSS
+706 LTKLSSSTAST
-717 STTLAANSYAV
+717 STTLAATASAV

-736 WTSISLTNALAIA
+736 WTSISLTNALALS

-754 AKNAAAARTNL
+754 AKTAAAARTNL

-795 GRPSSTASRA
+795 GRPSSTASRT
-805 SLVVPKIMLTT
+805 SLVVPRILLTT

-836 SGSLVTLAIQG
+836 SGSTVTLAIQNG
-847 GNGQINR
+847 AGQINR

>member
-1 MAMTGGT
+1 MALSGTFQNYPVSSFGLYCEWSGTQSITGNYT
-8 AYLVKSEYA
+8 DVILKVYLSYYTLDVGARS
-17 NYGSANWT
+17 
-25 TDLYIYVKVISQN
+25 D
-38 VIANTS
+38 S
-44 TITLGMYV
+44 TISINGVSETYTV
-52 YSRYEI
+52 PAIEDYSSGWKKKLLKTKTVRVNHN
-58 AWSDFGTN
+58 AN
-66 GTSYIG
+66 GTKSGVALSASWRFSGTYSGVSIG
-72 TATSGAN
+72 TI
-79 CFTFT
+79 T
-84 AGQSGSGTKWLIENK
+84 AST
-99 QVTVTHNSN
+99 TVTLNS
-108 GTLTL
+108 
-113 PIYWHWGVNS
+113 I
-123 SWGQYTG
+123 
-130 PSGSYNV
+130 
-137 TLPSLD
+137 D
-143 RSAPTVSCSV
+143 RTAPTVSCSV
-153 SGITANGFT
+153 SNITANGFT

-177 LNGGT
+177 LNGGS

-192 TSASVTL
+192 TSASITL

-240 CGSFSADAA
+240 CGNFAADAS
-249 TISLSLRVTVYNSAY
+249 TVNLSLRVTVYNAAY

-278 SLAGRAWS
+278 SLTGRTWAA
-286 SGTAYRT
+286 GTASRT
-293 ITLTSSERTTLLNA
+293 ITLTSAERTTLLNA
-307 MASVKSFTATI
+307 MASLKSFTATI
-318 ELVTKSGSTQIGSAS
+318 ELVTKSGNTQIGNAS
-333 TCTCTIRTSQANS
+333 TCTCTISTTEANS
-346 GPSLSGFTF
+346 GPTLSGFTF
-355 ADSYSTTIAITD
+355 ADSYSTTTAITG
-367 NDQVLIQDY
+367 NDQVLIQSY

-385 ATARNGASIV
+385 ATAKNGASIV

-419 DTSGTRDITL
+419 GTSGTRDITL

-441 TQSVT
+441 TKSVT
-446 VVPYSKPRVSSV
+446 VVPYSKPKVNSV
-458 SLRRTNDIET
+458 SLRRTNEIET

-475 GSISP
+475 GSISA
-480 ITVDGTQ
+480 ITVDGAQ

-493 ARYRYKLTSASSYN
+493 VRYRYKLTSASSYN
-507 SYSSILG
+507 AYTSILA
-514 SVTATGSSFSFSNLE
+514 SVTASGTSFSFSNLE
-529 LCNLDSESSYD
+529 LCNLNAEASYD
-540 FHLQIRDQLNSLTS
+540 FHLQIRDKLNSLTS
-554 LDLYFVVSQ
+554 LDLYFVVPQ

-569 LRKKMVGINTPSPET
+569 LRKKMVGINTPNPAA

-615 STAEAT
+615 STAAAT
-621 QVKVVSCPGFELKT
+621 QIKVVSCAGFELKT

-640 VQFTYGNSAS
+640 VQFTYSNTAS

-658 TGDKFICST
+658 TGDKFICGI
-667 DGMSVIADIWRDKE
+667 DGTSVITGIWREKE
-681 TVDFV
+681 TIDFV

-694 IGCLY
+694 LGCLY
-699 ATTAYYG
+699 ATTSEYG
-706 LTKLSSSISSS
+706 LTKLSSSTAST
-717 STTLAANSYAV
+717 STTLAATASAV

-736 WTSISLTNALAIA
+736 WTSISLTNALALS

-754 AKNAAAARTNL
+754 AKTAAAARTNL

-795 GRPSSTASRA
+795 GRPSSTASRT
-805 SLVVPKIMLTT
+805 SLVVPRILLTT

-836 SGSLVTLAIQG
+836 SGSTVTLAIQNG
-847 GNGQINR
+847 AGQINR

>member
-1 MAMTGGT
+1 MALSGTFQNYSVSSFGLYCEWSGTQSITGNYT
-8 AYLVKSEYA
+8 DVTLKVYLSYYTLDVGARS
-17 NYGSANWT
+17 
-25 TDLYIYVKVISQN
+25 D
-38 VIANTS
+38 S
-44 TITLGMYV
+44 TISINGVSETYTV
-52 YSRYEI
+52 PAIEDYSSGWKKKLLKTKTVRVNHN
-58 AWSDFGTN
+58 AN
-66 GTSYIG
+66 GTKSGVALSASWRFSGTYSGVSIG
-72 TATSGAN
+72 TI
-79 CFTFT
+79 T
-84 AGQSGSGTKWLIENK
+84 AST
-99 QVTVTHNSN
+99 TVTLNS
-108 GTLTL
+108 
-113 PIYWHWGVNS
+113 I
-123 SWGQYTG
+123 
-130 PSGSYNV
+130 
-137 TLPSLD
+137 D
-143 RSAPTVSCSV
+143 RTAPTVSCSV
-153 SGITANGFT
+153 SSITANGFT

-177 LNGGT
+177 LNGGS

-192 TSASVTL
+192 TSASITL

-240 CGSFSADAA
+240 CGNFAADAS
-249 TISLSLRVTVYNSAY
+249 TVNLSLRVTVYNAAY

-278 SLAGRAWS
+278 SLTGRTWAA
-286 SGTAYRT
+286 GTASRT
-293 ITLTSSERTTLLNA
+293 ITLTSAERTTLLNA
-307 MASVKSFTATI
+307 MASLKSFTATI
-318 ELVTKSGSTQIGSAS
+318 ELVTKSGNSQIGNAS
-333 TCTCTIRTSQANS
+333 TCTCTISTTEANS
-346 GPSLSGFTF
+346 GPTLSGFTF
-355 ADSYSTTIAITD
+355 ADSYSTTTAITG
-367 NDQVLIQDY
+367 NDQVLIQSY

-385 ATARNGASIV
+385 ATAKNGASIA

-419 DTSGTRDITL
+419 GTSGTRDITL

-441 TQSVT
+441 TKSVT
-446 VVPYSKPRVSSV
+446 VVPYSKPKVNSV
-458 SLRRTNDIET
+458 SLRRTNEIET

-475 GSISP
+475 GSISA
-480 ITVDGTQ
+480 ITVDGAQ

-493 ARYRYKLTSASSYN
+493 VRYRYKLTSASSYN
-507 SYSSILG
+507 AYTSILA
-514 SVTATGSSFSFSNLE
+514 SVTASGTSFSFSNLE
-529 LCNLDSESSYD
+529 LCNLNAEASYD
-540 FHLQIRDQLNSLTS
+540 FHLQIRDKLDSLTS
-554 LDLYFVVSQ
+554 LDLYFVVPQ

-569 LRKKMVGINTPSPET
+569 LRKKMVGINTPNPAA

-615 STAEAT
+615 STAAAT
-621 QVKVVSCPGFELKT
+621 QIKVVSCAGFELKT

-640 VQFTYGNSAS
+640 VQFTYSNTAS

-658 TGDKFICST
+658 TGDKFICGI
-667 DGMSVIADIWRDKE
+667 DGTSVITGIWREKE
-681 TVDFV
+681 TIDFV

-694 IGCLY
+694 LGCLY
-699 ATTAYYG
+699 ATTSEYG
-706 LTKLSSSISSS
+706 LTKLSSSTAST
-717 STTLAANSYAV
+717 STTLAATASAV

-736 WTSISLTNALAIA
+736 WTSISLTNALALS

-754 AKNAAAARTNL
+754 AKTAAAARTNL

-795 GRPSSTASRA
+795 GRPSSTASRT
-805 SLVVPKIMLTT
+805 SLVVPRILLTT

-836 SGSLVTLAIQG
+836 SGSTVTLAIQNG
-847 GNGQINR
+847 AGQINR

>member
-1 MAMTGGT
+1 MALSGTFQNYPVSSFGLYCEWSGVQSVTGNYT
-8 AYLVKSEYA
+8 DVTLKVYLSYYTLEVGARS
-17 NYGSANWT
+17 
-25 TDLYIYVKVISQN
+25 D
-38 VIANTS
+38 S
-44 TITLGMYV
+44 TISINGVSETYTAPAIDD
-52 YSRYEI
+52 YSSGWKKKLLKTKTVRVSHN
-58 AWSDFGTN
+58 ADGTK
-66 GTSYIG
+66 
-72 TATSGAN
+72 SGVALSASWR
-79 CFTFT
+79 F
-84 AGQSGSGTKWLIENK
+84 SGTYSGVSVGTITAST
-99 QVTVTHNSN
+99 TVTLNS
-108 GTLTL
+108 
-113 PIYWHWGVNS
+113 I
-123 SWGQYTG
+123 
-130 PSGSYNV
+130 
-137 TLPSLD
+137 D
-143 RSAPTVSCSV
+143 RTAPTVSCSV
-153 SGITANGFT
+153 SNITANGFR
-162 ISASSSATSDIWQYS
+162 ISAASSATADQWFYS
-177 LNGGT
+177 LDNGGSST
-182 SWTQFSTTAG
+182 HFSSTAG
-192 TSASVTL
+192 TSASITL
-199 SSLSPNTTY
+199 SNLSPNTTY
-208 SVRVRAR
+208 YVRALAR
-215 KRTNQVYGTSST
+215 KKSNQVYGESGTIT
-227 VSAKTLGGAVILS
+227 VKTLGGAVLLS

-249 TISLSLRVTVYNSAY
+249 SISLSLRVTVYNAAY

-278 SLAGRAWS
+278 SLVGRVWS
-286 SGTAYRT
+286 AGTAYRT
-293 ITLTSSERTTLLNA
+293 ITLTASERTTLLNA
-307 MASVKSFTATI
+307 MANVKSFTATI

-346 GPSLSGFTF
+346 GPSISGFTF
-355 ADSYSTTIAITD
+355 ADSYSTTTAITD

-419 DTSGTRDITL
+419 GTSGTRDITL

-507 SYSSILG
+507 SYTSILG

-569 LRKKMVGINTPSPET
+569 LRKKMVGINTPSPEA

-593 IEGTLTPDEIDYPFD
+593 VEGTLIPDDIDYTFD
-608 KPYFGTC
+608 KPYFGVC
-615 STAEAT
+615 ETAAAT
-621 QVKVVSCPGFELKT
+621 QTKVVTCDEFRLEKGALL
-635 GSRIA
+635 A
-640 VQFTYGNSAS
+640 VQFTYANTATSPS
-650 QPKLNVNG
+650 MNVNG
-658 TGDKFICST
+658 TGAIAICGT
-667 DGMSVIADIWRDKE
+667 NGYYVNANMWTANQMVH
-681 TVDFV
+681 FV
-686 YDGSWWIA
+686 YNGTWWIA
-694 IGCLY
+694 LNCLP
-699 ATTAYYG
+699 ATTARYG
-706 LTKLSSSISSS
+706 ITMLSNSLN
-717 STTLAANSYAV
+717 STSGSLAATPYAV
-728 KRAYDRSS
+728 KMAYDRNS

-754 AKNAAAARTNL
+754 AKTAAAARTNL
-765 GIAATSLYNGT
+765 GISATSLYNGT

-787 NYNFYVII
+787 NYNFYVFI
-795 GRPSSTASRA
+795 GRPNSSASRA

-836 SGSLVTLAIQG
+836 SGSLVTLSMG
-847 GNGQINR
+847 NGNGQINR
-854 VFGIN
+854 VFGVN

>member
-1 MAMTGGT
+1 MALSGTFQNYPVSSFGLYCEWSGVQSVTGNYT
-8 AYLVKSEYA
+8 DVTLKVYLSYYTLEVGARS
-17 NYGSANWT
+17 
-25 TDLYIYVKVISQN
+25 D
-38 VIANTS
+38 S
-44 TITLGMYV
+44 TISINGVSETYTAPAIND
-52 YSRYEI
+52 YSSGWKKKLLKTKTVRVSHN
-58 AWSDFGTN
+58 ADGTK
-66 GTSYIG
+66 
-72 TATSGAN
+72 SGVALSASWR
-79 CFTFT
+79 F
-84 AGQSGSGTKWLIENK
+84 SGTYSGVSVGTITAST
-99 QVTVTHNSN
+99 TVTLNS
-108 GTLTL
+108 
-113 PIYWHWGVNS
+113 I
-123 SWGQYTG
+123 
-130 PSGSYNV
+130 
-137 TLPSLD
+137 D
-143 RSAPTVSCSV
+143 RTPPTVSCTV
-153 SGITANGFT
+153 SNITANGFR
-162 ISASSSATSDIWQYS
+162 ISAASSATADQWFYS
-177 LNGGT
+177 LDNGGSST
-182 SWTQFSTTAG
+182 LFSSTAG
-192 TSASVTL
+192 TSASITL
-199 SSLSPNTTY
+199 SNLSPNTTY
-208 SVRVRAR
+208 YVRALAR
-215 KRTNQVYGTSST
+215 KKSNQVYGESGTIT
-227 VSAKTLGGAVILS
+227 VKTLGGAVLLS

-249 TISLSLRVTVYNSAY
+249 SISLSMRVTVYNAAY

-278 SLAGRAWS
+278 SMAGRVWS
-286 SGTAYRT
+286 AGTAYRT
-293 ITLTSSERTTLLNA
+293 ITLTASERTTLLNA

-355 ADSYSTTIAITD
+355 ADSYSTTTAITD
-367 NDQVLIQDY
+367 NNQVLIQDY

-419 DTSGTRDITL
+419 GTSGTRDITL

-507 SYSSILG
+507 SYTSILG
-514 SVTATGSSFSFSNLE
+514 SVTATSSSFSFSNLE

-569 LRKKMVGINTPSPET
+569 LRKKMVGINTPSPEA

-593 IEGTLTPDEIDYPFD
+593 VEGTLIPDDIDYTFD
-608 KPYFGTC
+608 KPYFGVC
-615 STAEAT
+615 ETAAAT
-621 QVKVVSCPGFELKT
+621 QTKVVTCDEFRLEKGALL
-635 GSRIA
+635 A
-640 VQFTYGNSAS
+640 VQFTYANTATSPS
-650 QPKLNVNG
+650 MNVNG
-658 TGDKFICST
+658 TGAIAICGT
-667 DGMSVIADIWRDKE
+667 NGYYVNANMW
-681 TVDFV
+681 TVNQMVHFV
-686 YDGSWWIA
+686 YNGTWWIA
-694 IGCLY
+694 LNCLP
-699 ATTAYYG
+699 ATTARYG
-706 LTKLSSSISSS
+706 ITMLSNSLN
-717 STTLAANSYAV
+717 STSGSLAATPYAV
-728 KRAYDRSS
+728 KMAYDRNS

-754 AKNAAAARTNL
+754 AKTAAAARTNL
-765 GIAATSLYNGT
+765 GISATSLYNGT

-787 NYNFYVII
+787 NYNFYVFI
-795 GRPSSTASRA
+795 GRPNSSASRA

-836 SGSLVTLAIQG
+836 SGSLVTLSMG
-847 GNGQINR
+847 NGNGQINR
-854 VFGIN
+854 VFGVN

>member
-1 MAMTGGT
+1 MALSGTFQNYPVSSFGLYCEWSGVQSVTGNYT
-8 AYLVKSEYA
+8 DVTLKVYLSYYTLEVGARS
-17 NYGSANWT
+17 
-25 TDLYIYVKVISQN
+25 D
-38 VIANTS
+38 S
-44 TITLGMYV
+44 TISINGVSETYTAPAIDD
-52 YSRYEI
+52 YSSGWKKKLLKTKTVRVSHN
-58 AWSDFGTN
+58 ADGTK
-66 GTSYIG
+66 
-72 TATSGAN
+72 SGVALSASWR
-79 CFTFT
+79 F
-84 AGQSGSGTKWLIENK
+84 SGTYSG
-99 QVTVTHNSN
+99 VSV
-108 GTLTL
+108 GTITAST
-113 PIYWHWGVNS
+113 I
-123 SWGQYTG
+123 
-130 PSGSYNV
+130 V
-137 TLPSLD
+137 TLNGID
-143 RSAPTVSCSV
+143 RTAPTVSCTV
-153 SGITANGFT
+153 SNITANGFR
-162 ISASSSATSDIWQYS
+162 ISAASSATADQWFYS
-177 LNGGT
+177 LDNGGSST
-182 SWTQFSTTAG
+182 LFSSTAG
-192 TSASVTL
+192 ASASITL
-199 SSLSPNTTY
+199 SNLSPNTTY
-208 SVRVRAR
+208 YVRALAR
-215 KRTNQVYGTSST
+215 KKSNQVYGESGTIT
-227 VSAKTLGGAVILS
+227 VKTLGGAVLLS

-249 TISLSLRVTVYNSAY
+249 SISLSLRVTVYNAAY

-278 SLAGRAWS
+278 SLAGRVWS
-286 SGTAYRT
+286 AGTAYRT
-293 ITLTSSERTTLLNA
+293 ITLTASERTTLLNA

-355 ADSYSTTIAITD
+355 ADSYSTTTAITD
-367 NDQVLIQDY
+367 NNQVLIQDY

-419 DTSGTRDITL
+419 GTSGTRDITL

-507 SYSSILG
+507 SYTNILG
-514 SVTATGSSFSFSNLE
+514 SVTATSSSFSFSNLE

-569 LRKKMVGINTPSPET
+569 LRKKMVGVNTPSPEA

-593 IEGTLTPDEIDYPFD
+593 IEGTLIPDDIDYTFD
-608 KPYFGTC
+608 KPYFGVC
-615 STAEAT
+615 GTAAAT
-621 QVKVVSCPGFELKT
+621 QTKVVTCDEFRLEKGTLL
-635 GSRIA
+635 A
-640 VQFTYGNSAS
+640 VQFTYANTATSPS
-650 QPKLNVNG
+650 MNVNG
-658 TGDKFICST
+658 TGAIAICGT
-667 DGMSVIADIWRDKE
+667 NGYYVNANMWTANQMVH
-681 TVDFV
+681 FV
-686 YDGSWWIA
+686 YNGTWWIA
-694 IGCLY
+694 LNCLP
-699 ATTAYYG
+699 ATTARYG
-706 LTKLSSSISSS
+706 ITMLSNSLN
-717 STTLAANSYAV
+717 STSGSLAATPYAV
-728 KRAYDRSS
+728 KMAYDRNS

-754 AKNAAAARTNL
+754 AKTAAAARTNL
-765 GIAATSLYNGT
+765 GISATSLYNGT

-787 NYNFYVII
+787 NYNFYVFI
-795 GRPSSTASRA
+795 GRPNSSASRA

-836 SGSLVTLAIQG
+836 SGSLVTLSMG
-847 GNGQINR
+847 NGNGQINR

>member
-1 MAMTGGT
+1 MALSGTFQNYPVSSFGLYCEWSGVQSVTGNYT
-8 AYLVKSEYA
+8 DVTLKVYLSYYTLEVGARS
-17 NYGSANWT
+17 
-25 TDLYIYVKVISQN
+25 D
-38 VIANTS
+38 S
-44 TITLGMYV
+44 TISINGVSETYTAPAIDD
-52 YSRYEI
+52 YSSGWKKKLLKTKTVRVSHN
-58 AWSDFGTN
+58 ADGTK
-66 GTSYIG
+66 
-72 TATSGAN
+72 SGVALSASWR
-79 CFTFT
+79 F
-84 AGQSGSGTKWLIENK
+84 SGTYSGVSVGTITAST
-99 QVTVTHNSN
+99 TVTLNS
-108 GTLTL
+108 
-113 PIYWHWGVNS
+113 I
-123 SWGQYTG
+123 
-130 PSGSYNV
+130 
-137 TLPSLD
+137 D
-143 RSAPTVSCSV
+143 RTPPTVSCTV
-153 SGITANGFT
+153 SNITANGFR
-162 ISASSSATSDIWQYS
+162 ISAASSATADQWFYS
-177 LNGGT
+177 LDNGGSST
-182 SWTQFSTTAG
+182 LFSSTAG
-192 TSASVTL
+192 TSASITL
-199 SSLSPNTTY
+199 SNLSPNTTY
-208 SVRVRAR
+208 YVRALAR
-215 KRTNQVYGTSST
+215 KKSNQVYGESGTIT
-227 VSAKTLGGAVILS
+227 VKTLGGAVLLS

-249 TISLSLRVTVYNSAY
+249 SISLSLRVTVYNAAY

-278 SLAGRAWS
+278 SLAGRVWS
-286 SGTAYRT
+286 AGTAYRT
-293 ITLTSSERTTLLNA
+293 ITLTASERTTLLNA

-355 ADSYSTTIAITD
+355 ADSYSTTTAITD
-367 NDQVLIQDY
+367 NNQVLIQDY

-419 DTSGTRDITL
+419 GTSGTRDITL

-507 SYSSILG
+507 SYTSILG
-514 SVTATGSSFSFSNLE
+514 SVTATSSSFSFSNLE

-569 LRKKMVGINTPSPET
+569 LRKKMVGINTPSPEA

-593 IEGTLTPDEIDYPFD
+593 VEGTLIPDDIDYTFD
-608 KPYFGTC
+608 KPYFGVC
-615 STAEAT
+615 ETAAAT
-621 QVKVVSCPGFELKT
+621 QTKVVTCDEFRLEKGALL
-635 GSRIA
+635 A
-640 VQFTYGNSAS
+640 VQFTYANTATSPS
-650 QPKLNVNG
+650 MNVNG
-658 TGDKFICST
+658 TGAIAICGT
-667 DGMSVIADIWRDKE
+667 NGYYVNANMWTANQMVH
-681 TVDFV
+681 FV
-686 YDGSWWIA
+686 YNGTWWIA
-694 IGCLY
+694 LNCLP
-699 ATTAYYG
+699 ATTARYG
-706 LTKLSSSISSS
+706 ITMLSNSLN
-717 STTLAANSYAV
+717 STSGSLAATPYAV
-728 KRAYDRSS
+728 KMAYDRNS

-754 AKNAAAARTNL
+754 AKTAAAARTNL
-765 GIAATSLYNGT
+765 GISATSLYNGT

-787 NYNFYVII
+787 NYNFYVFI
-795 GRPSSTASRA
+795 GRPNSTASRA

-836 SGSLVTLAIQG
+836 SGSPVTLSMG
-847 GNGQINR
+847 NGNGQINR
-854 VFGIN
+854 VFGVN

>member
-1 MAMTGGT
+1 MALSGTFQNYPVSSFGLYCEWSGVQSVTGNYT
-8 AYLVKSEYA
+8 DITLNVYLSYYTLAVGARS
-17 NYGSANWT
+17 
-25 TDLYIYVKVISQN
+25 D
-38 VIANTS
+38 S
-44 TITLGMYV
+44 TISVNGVSETYTAPAIND
-52 YSRYEI
+52 YSSGWKKKLLKTKTVRVSHN
-58 AWSDFGTN
+58 ADGTKSGVVLSASWRFS
-66 GTSYIG
+66 GTYSGVSIG
-72 TATSGAN
+72 TI
-79 CFTFT
+79 T
-84 AGQSGSGTKWLIENK
+84 ASA
-99 QVTVTHNSN
+99 TVTLNS
-108 GTLTL
+108 
-113 PIYWHWGVNS
+113 I
-123 SWGQYTG
+123 
-130 PSGSYNV
+130 
-137 TLPSLD
+137 D
-143 RSAPTVSCSV
+143 RTAPTVSCSV
-153 SGITANGFT
+153 SNITANGFT

-177 LNGGT
+177 LNGGST
-182 SWTQFSTTAG
+182 WTQFSATAG
-192 TSASVTL
+192 TSATVTL

-215 KRTNQVYGTSST
+215 KRTNQVYGTSGT
-227 VSAKTLGGAVILS
+227 VSAKTLGGAVLLS

-249 TISLSLRVTVYNSAY
+249 TVSLSLRVTVYNAAY

-278 SLAGRAWS
+278 SLAGRIWS
-286 SGTAYRT
+286 AGTANRT

-307 MASVKSFTATI
+307 MASVKAFTATI
-318 ELVTKSGSTQIGSAS
+318 ELVTKSGSAQIGSAS
-333 TCTCTIRTSQANS
+333 TCTCTVSTSASNS
-346 GPSLSGFTF
+346 GPTLSGFTF
-355 ADSYSTTIAITD
+355 ADSYSTTTAITD

-385 ATARNGASIV
+385 AAARNGASIV

-408 TTGAALSLGTI
+408 TTGETLSLGTI
-419 DTSGTRDITL
+419 GTSGTRDITL

-507 SYSSILG
+507 SYTSILG

-569 LRKKMVGINTPSPET
+569 LRKKMVGINTPSPEA

-593 IEGTLTPDEIDYPFD
+593 VEGTLTPDEIDYPFD

-658 TGDKFICST
+658 TGDKFICGT

-765 GIAATSLYNGT
+765 GIAATSLYNGA

>member
-1 MAMTGGT
+1 MGGT
-8 AYLVKSEYA
+8 ALSGTFQNYPVSSFGLYCEWSGAQSVTGNYTDVTLKVYLSYYTLDVGARS
-17 NYGSANWT
+17 
-25 TDLYIYVKVISQN
+25 D
-38 VIANTS
+38 S
-44 TITLGMYV
+44 TISINGVSETYTV
-52 YSRYEI
+52 PAIEDYSSGWKKKLLKTKTVRVSHN
-58 AWSDFGTN
+58 ADGTK
-66 GTSYIG
+66 
-72 TATSGAN
+72 SGVALSASWR
-79 CFTFT
+79 F
-84 AGQSGSGTKWLIENK
+84 SGTYSGVSVGTITAST
-99 QVTVTHNSN
+99 TVTLNS
-108 GTLTL
+108 
-113 PIYWHWGVNS
+113 I
-123 SWGQYTG
+123 
-130 PSGSYNV
+130 
-137 TLPSLD
+137 D

-153 SGITANGFT
+153 SNITANGFK
-162 ISASSSATSDIWQYS
+162 ISASSSATADIWQYS

-192 TSASVTL
+192 TSATVTL

-208 SVRVRAR
+208 SARVRAR
-215 KRTNQVYGTSST
+215 KRTNQVYGTSGT
-227 VSAKTLGGAVILS
+227 VSAKTLGGAVLLS

-249 TISLSLRVTVYNSAY
+249 SISLSLRVTVYNAAY

-278 SLAGRAWS
+278 SLAGRVWS
-286 SGTAYRT
+286 AGTAYRT
-293 ITLTSSERTTLLNA
+293 ITLTASERTTLLNA

-355 ADSYSTTIAITD
+355 ADSYSTTTAITD
-367 NDQVLIQDY
+367 NNQVLIQDY

-385 ATARNGASIV
+385 AAARNGASIV

-419 DTSGTRDITL
+419 GTSGTRDITL

-507 SYSSILG
+507 SYTNILG
-514 SVTATGSSFSFSNLE
+514 SVTATSSSFSFSNLE

-540 FHLQIRDQLNSLTS
+540 FHLQIRDQMNSLTS

-593 IEGTLTPDEIDYPFD
+593 IEGTLTPNEIDYPFD

-615 STAEAT
+615 STAAST

-736 WTSISLTNALAIA
+736 WSSISLTNALAIA

-754 AKNAAAARTNL
+754 AKTAAAARTNL
-765 GIAATSLYNGT
+765 GISATALYNGT

-787 NYNFYVII
+787 NYNFYVFI
-795 GRPSSTASRA
+795 GRPNSTASRA

-836 SGSLVTLAIQG
+836 SGSLVTLSIQG

-854 VFGIN
+854 VFGVN